1 MLLVGEEYL
10 SMMKVKDDPSENVLN
25 QFVLQTDKCDMGG
38 CAGIFWIMINHL
50 LQSYMFDT
58 YLKLMEIGENGN
70 LGKTV
75 LYNAEKVEN
84 VSGDGIV

>member
-1 MLLVGEEYL
+1 
-10 SMMKVKDDPSENVLN
+10 
-25 QFVLQTDKCDMGG
+25 
-38 CAGIFWIMINHL
+38 MINHL

-58 YLKLMEIGENGN
+58 YLKLMEIGVNGN

-84 VSGDGIV
+84 VSGDVTV

>member
-38 CAGIFWIMINHL
+38 CAGIFWSMIYHL
-50 LQSYMFDT
+50 LSYMFDT
-58 YLKLMEIGENGN
+58 YLQLMEIGENGN

-75 LYNAEKVEN
+75 LYNVEKVEN